1 MIMENQDIRWK
12 QRFEH
17 FVNAF
22 KQLKN
27 AKQLKAERDFT
38 ELELQ
43 GVIQAFEVS
52 QELSWKVMKD
62 FLEEQGKTDLFGS
75 KNAVKEA
82 FNVGL
87 ISKGEVWLDMIKSR
101 NLTSHIYD
109 EKEVLAILEIILND
123 YFPVFIDFENKM
135 KSLL

>member
-1 MIMENQDIRWK
+1 MENQDIRWK

-17 FVNAF
+17 FTGAF

-27 AKQLKAERDFT
+27 AKNIQIERSFT

-43 GVIQAFEVS
+43 GVIQAFEVT

-87 ISKGEVWLDMIKSR
+87 ITNGEIWLEMIKSR
-101 NLTSHIYD
+101 NTTSHIYD
-109 EKEVLAILEIILND
+109 QAEILEIMKIILND
-123 YFPVFIDFENKM
+123 YYEKFSEFESKM
-135 KSLL
+135 KNYL

>member
-1 MIMENQDIRWK
+1 MENQDVRWK
-12 QRFEH
+12 QRFAH
-17 FVNAF
+17 FKNAF

-27 AKQLKAERDFT
+27 AKELRNDRDFT

-52 QELSWKVMKD
+52 QELSWKVLKD
-62 FLEEQGKTDLFGS
+62 FLEDQGKTDLFGS
-75 KNAVKEA
+75 KNAVREA

-87 ISKGEVWLDMIKSR
+87 ITNGAVWFDMIKSR

-109 EKEVLAILEIILND
+109 QSEILAILDIILND
-123 YFPVFIDFENKM
+123 YVTEFKVFENKM
-135 KSLL
+135 QSLV

>member
-1 MIMENQDIRWK
+1 MDNQDIRWK
-12 QRFEH
+12 QRFDH
-17 FVNAF
+17 FCNAF
-22 KQLKN
+22 RQLKN
-27 AKQLKAERDFT
+27 AKQLRLEREFI

-52 QELSWKVMKD
+52 QELSWKVLKD

-82 FNVGL
+82 FNLGL
-87 ISKGEVWLDMIKSR
+87 IANGEVWFDMIKSR

-109 EKEVLAILEIILND
+109 HSEIVAILDTILNV
-123 YFPVFIDFENKM
+123 YVAAFIEFENKM
-135 KSLL
+135 KTYL

>member
-1 MIMENQDIRWK
+1 MENQDIRWK

-17 FVNAF
+17 FRNAF
-22 KQLKN
+22 RQLKN
-27 AKQLKAERDFT
+27 AKAIQKERDFS

-82 FNVGL
+82 FNVG
-87 ISKGEVWLDMIKSR
+87 IITDGAIWFDMIKSR

-109 EKEVLAILEIILND
+109 ENEILKILEVILND
-123 YFPVFIDFENKM
+123 YIAVFLDFENKM
-135 KSLL
+135 ISFL

>member
-1 MIMENQDIRWK
+1 MENQDVRWK
-12 QRFEH
+12 QRFAH
-17 FVNAF
+17 FKNAF

-27 AKQLKAERDFT
+27 AKELRNDRDFT

-52 QELSWKVMKD
+52 QELSWKVLKD
-62 FLEEQGKTDLFGS
+62 FLEDQGKTDLFGS
-75 KNAVKEA
+75 KNAVREA

-87 ISKGEVWLDMIKSR
+87 ITNGAVWFDMIKSR

-109 EKEVLAILEIILND
+109 HSEILAILDIILND
-123 YFPVFIDFENKM
+123 YVTEFKVFENKM
-135 KSLL
+135 QSLV

>member
-1 MIMENQDIRWK
+1 MDKQDVRWK

-27 AKQLKAERDFT
+27 AKQLRSERDFT

-87 ISKGEVWLDMIKSR
+87 IDDGEVWFDMIKSR

-109 EKEVLAILEIILND
+109 HTEIIAILDTILNV
-123 YFPVFIDFENKM
+123 YVAAFIRFEVKM
-135 KSLL
+135 KNYL

>member
-1 MIMENQDIRWK
+1 MENQDIRWK

-17 FVNAF
+17 FVKAF
-22 KQLKN
+22 RQLKK
-27 AKQLKAERDFT
+27 AKELKNEREYT

-62 FLEEQGKTDLFGS
+62 FLEYQGKTDLFGS
-75 KNAVKEA
+75 KIAVREA

-87 ISKGEVWLDMIKSR
+87 VSNGDVWFDMIKSR

-109 EKEVLAILEIILND
+109 ESEVLAILEIILND
-123 YFPVFIDFENKM
+123 YYPVFIDFENKM
-135 KSLL
+135 KTYL

>member
-1 MIMENQDIRWK
+1 MENQDIRWK

-22 KQLKN
+22 KQLRN
-27 AKQLKAERDFT
+27 AQKLKSEREFT

-43 GVIQAFEVS
+43 GVIQAFEVF

-75 KNAVKEA
+75 KNAVREA

-87 ISKGEVWLDMIKSR
+87 ISNGDIWLEMIKTR
-101 NLTSHIYD
+101 NITSHIYD
-109 EKEVLAILEIILND
+109 ENEVKIILIEILSK
-123 YFPVFIDFENKM
+123 YFPVFLEFENKM
-135 KSLL
+135 KNLL

>member
-1 MIMENQDIRWK
+1 MENQDIRWK

-27 AKQLKAERDFT
+27 AKQLKEERDFT

-87 ISKGEVWLDMIKSR
+87 ISKGDIWLDMIKSR

-109 EKEVLAILEIILND
+109 EKEVLVILEIILND
-123 YFPVFIDFENKM
+123 YFSVFIDFENKM

>member
-1 MIMENQDIRWK
+1 MENQDIRWK

-22 KQLKN
+22 KQLRN
-27 AKQLKAERDFT
+27 AKKITSEREFT

-52 QELSWKVMKD
+52 QEFSWKVMKD

-75 KNAVKEA
+75 KNAVREA

-87 ISKGEVWLDMIKSR
+87 ISDGDIWLDMIKSR
-101 NLTSHIYD
+101 NVTSHIYD
-109 EKEVLAILEIILND
+109 ENEVKVILETILNT
-123 YFPVFIDFENKM
+123 YFPVFIAFEIKM
-135 KSLL
+135 KSYL

>member
-1 MIMENQDIRWK
+1 MDKQDVRWK

-27 AKQLKAERDFT
+27 AKQLRSERDFT

-82 FNVGL
+82 FNLGL
-87 ISKGEVWLDMIKSR
+87 IDDGEVWFDMIKSR

-109 EKEVLAILEIILND
+109 HTEIIAILDTILNV
-123 YFPVFIDFENKM
+123 YVAAFIKFEVKM
-135 KSLL
+135 KNYL

>member
-1 MIMENQDIRWK
+1 MENQDIRWK

-17 FVNAF
+17 FVKAF
-22 KQLKN
+22 RQLKN
-27 AKQLKAERDFT
+27 AKELKRERDFT

-87 ISKGEVWLDMIKSR
+87 ISNGDIWFDMIKSR

-109 EKEVLAILEIILND
+109 ESEVLVILEIILND
-123 YFPVFIDFENKM
+123 YFAVFIDFENKM
-135 KSLL
+135 KSYL

>member
-1 MIMENQDIRWK
+1 MENQDIRWK

-22 KQLKN
+22 KQLRN
-27 AKQLKAERDFT
+27 AKKITSEREFT

-75 KNAVKEA
+75 KNAVREA

-87 ISKGEVWLDMIKSR
+87 ISDGDIWLDMIKCR
-101 NLTSHIYD
+101 NVTSHIYD
-109 EKEVLAILEIILND
+109 ENEVKVILETILNT
-123 YFPVFIDFENKM
+123 YFPVFIAFEIKM
-135 KSLL
+135 KSYL

>member
-1 MIMENQDIRWK
+1 MQDIRWK

-17 FVNAF
+17 FCNAF
-22 KQLKN
+22 RQLKN
-27 AKQLKAERDFT
+27 AKELQSERDFS

-43 GVIQAFEVS
+43 GAIQAFEVT

-62 FLEEQGKTDLFGS
+62 FLESEGVRDLFGS
-75 KNAVKEA
+75 KTAVRES

-87 ISKGEVWLDMIKSR
+87 ITGADVWNDMIKSR

-109 EKEVLAILEIILND
+109 NSEIVKILKTIFED
-123 YFPVFIDFENKM
+123 YVPVFESFEVKM
-135 KSLL
+135 KTLL

>member
-1 MIMENQDIRWK
+1 MENQDIRWK

-17 FVNAF
+17 FIKAF
-22 KQLKN
+22 RQLKK
-27 AKQLKAERDFT
+27 AKELKVERDFT

-62 FLEEQGKTDLFGS
+62 FLEDQGKTDLFGS

-87 ISKGEVWLDMIKSR
+87 ITNGEIWFDMIKSR

-109 EKEVLAILEIILND
+109 ESEVLVILEIILND
-123 YFPVFIDFENKM
+123 YLPVFIDFENKM
-135 KSLL
+135 KSYL

>member
-1 MIMENQDIRWK
+1 MENQDIRWK

-22 KQLKN
+22 KQLRN
-27 AKQLKAERDFT
+27 AKRIAAEREFT

-62 FLEEQGKTDLFGS
+62 FLEEQGETDLFGS
-75 KNAVKEA
+75 KNAVREA

-87 ISKGEVWLDMIKSR
+87 ISDGDIWLDMIKSR
-101 NLTSHIYD
+101 NVTSHIYD
-109 EKEVLAILEIILND
+109 ENEVKVILETILNT
-123 YFPVFIDFENKM
+123 YFPVFIAFEIKM
-135 KSLL
+135 KSYL

>member
-1 MIMENQDIRWK
+1 MENQDIRWK

-17 FVNAF
+17 YINAF
-22 KQLKN
+22 RQLKN
-27 AKQLKAERDFT
+27 AKQLSSERQFT

-43 GVIQAFEVS
+43 GVIQAFEVT

-62 FLEEQGKTDLFGS
+62 FLEAQGKIDLFGS

-87 ISKGEVWLDMIKSR
+87 ITNGEVWFDMIKSR

-109 EKEVLAILEIILND
+109 ENEILAIMDTIINV
-123 YFPVFIDFENKM
+123 YFAAFIDFENKM
-135 KSLL
+135 KSYL

>member
-1 MIMENQDIRWK
+1 MENQDIRWI

-17 FVNAF
+17 FLKAF
-22 KQLKN
+22 KQLKK
-27 AKQLKAERDFT
+27 AKELKNEREFT

-62 FLEEQGKTDLFGS
+62 FLEEQGKIDLFGS
-75 KNAVKEA
+75 KSAVKEA

-87 ISKGEVWLDMIKSR
+87 ITNGEIWFDMIKSR
-101 NLTSHIYD
+101 NLTSHMYD
-109 EKEVLAILEIILND
+109 ESEVLIILETILND

-135 KSLL
+135 KKYL

>member
-1 MIMENQDIRWK
+1 MENQDIRWK

-22 KQLKN
+22 KQLRN
-27 AKQLKAERDFT
+27 AQKLKSEREFT

-75 KNAVKEA
+75 KNAVREA

-87 ISKGEVWLDMIKSR
+87 ISNGDIWLEMIKTR
-101 NLTSHIYD
+101 NITSHIYD
-109 EKEVLAILEIILND
+109 ENEVKIILIEILSK
-123 YFPVFIDFENKM
+123 YFPVFLEFENKM
-135 KSLL
+135 KNLL

>member
-1 MIMENQDIRWK
+1 MENQDIRWK

-17 FVNAF
+17 FVKAF
-22 KQLKN
+22 RQLKK
-27 AKQLKAERDFT
+27 AKELKNEREYT

-62 FLEEQGKTDLFGS
+62 FLEYQGKTDLFGS
-75 KNAVKEA
+75 KIAVREA

-87 ISKGEVWLDMIKSR
+87 ISNGDVWFDMIKSR

-109 EKEVLAILEIILND
+109 ESEVLAILEIILND
-123 YFPVFIDFENKM
+123 YYPVFIDFENKM
-135 KSLL
+135 KTYL

>member
-1 MIMENQDIRWK
+1 MENQDIRWK

-17 FVNAF
+17 FIGAF

-27 AKQLKAERDFT
+27 AKNIQIERSFT

-43 GVIQAFEVS
+43 GVIQAFEVT

-87 ISKGEVWLDMIKSR
+87 ITNGEIWLEMIKSR
-101 NLTSHIYD
+101 NITSHIYD
-109 EKEVLAILEIILND
+109 QAEILEIMKIILND
-123 YFPVFIDFENKM
+123 YFEKFSEFESKM
-135 KSLL
+135 KNYL

>member
-1 MIMENQDIRWK
+1 MENQDVRWK
-12 QRFEH
+12 QRFVN
-17 FVNAF
+17 FTNAF

-27 AKQLKAERDFT
+27 AKNIQMQRNFS

-43 GVIQAFEVS
+43 GVIQAFEVT

-75 KNAVKEA
+75 KTVVKEA

-87 ISKGEVWLDMIKSR
+87 IANGEVWLSMINSR

-109 EKEVLAILEIILND
+109 ESEILEILKIILLE
-123 YFPVFIDFENKM
+123 YFECFGEFEQKM
-135 KSLL
+135 KTLL

>member
-1 MIMENQDIRWK
+1 MGNQDIRWK
-12 QRFEH
+12 QRFEN

-22 KQLKN
+22 RQLKN
-27 AKQLKAERDFT
+27 AKELKVDREFT

-52 QELSWKVMKD
+52 QELSWKVLKD

-87 ISKGEVWLDMIKSR
+87 ISNGDVWLDMIKSR

-109 EKEVLAILEIILND
+109 EKEILVVLEVILND
-123 YFPVFIDFENKM
+123 YFPVFVDFENKM
-135 KSLL
+135 KTYL

>member
-1 MIMENQDIRWK
+1 MEGKDVRWK
-12 QRFEH
+12 QRYEH
-17 FVNAF
+17 FINALR
-22 KQLKN
+22 QLKN
-27 AKQLKAERDFT
+27 AKELNKEREFT

-62 FLEEQGKTDLFGS
+62 FLEEQGKTDMFGS

-87 ISKGEVWLDMIKSR
+87 ITNGEIWFDMIKSR

-109 EKEVLAILEIILND
+109 HAEIKAILEIILNQ
-123 YFPVFIDFENKM
+123 YLFAFIDFENKM
-135 KSLL
+135 KSYL

>member
-1 MIMENQDIRWK
+1 MENQDVRWK
-12 QRFEH
+12 QRFAH
-17 FVNAF
+17 FKNAF

-27 AKQLKAERDFT
+27 AKELRNDRDFT

-52 QELSWKVMKD
+52 QELSWKVLKD
-62 FLEEQGKTDLFGS
+62 FLEDQGKTDLFGS
-75 KNAVKEA
+75 KNAVREA

-87 ISKGEVWLDMIKSR
+87 ITNGVVWFDMIKSR

-109 EKEVLAILEIILND
+109 HSEILAILDIILND
-123 YFPVFIDFENKM
+123 YVTEFKVFENKM
-135 KSLL
+135 QSLV

>member
-1 MIMENQDIRWK
+1 MENQDIRWK

-22 KQLKN
+22 KQLRN
-27 AKQLKAERDFT
+27 AQKLKSERQFT

-75 KNAVKEA
+75 KNAVREA

-87 ISKGEVWLDMIKSR
+87 ISNGDIWLEMIKTR
-101 NLTSHIYD
+101 NITSHIYD
-109 EKEVLAILEIILND
+109 ENQVKIILTEILSK
-123 YFPVFIDFENKM
+123 YYPVFLEFENKM
-135 KSLL
+135 KNLL